1 MREFPA
7 RETYGRPLA
16 IDLCEACRGLW
27 FDGAELLQL
36 SPGSTLELFK
46 AMAGDE
52 EPAQPL
58 APDMACPRCEAQLQ
72 HATDIQRGTR
82 FHFARCPAGHGR
94 FLTFFQFMRAK
105 NFVRTL
111 SIAEVDA
118 LRGRIRQINCSN
130 CGAPV
135 DLEKSA
141 ACTYCRT
148 PLSMIDP
155 HQLQTTLEELQAAE
169 SRRTNVDPTLPLR
182 LARERLKT
190 DRAFASSDGEWAI
203 ATLRGDRSGD
213 LVQAGLRAL
222 RAILWGSDPV
232 DPRGGQTPV

>member
-1 MREFPA
+1 MRELPA

-16 IDLCEACRGLW
+16 IDICDACRGLW

-36 SPGSTLELFK
+36 SAGSTLELFK
-46 AMAGDE
+46 AMATDE

-58 APDMACPRCEAQLQ
+58 SPDIPCPRC
-72 HATDIQRGTR
+72 HARLEHASDIQRGTR
-82 FHFARCPAGHGR
+82 FHFARCPEGHGR

-111 SIAEVDA
+111 SVAEVNA

-130 CGAPV
+130 CGAAV
-135 DLEKSA
+135 DVERGSA
-141 ACTYCRT
+141 CAYCRT
-148 PLSMIDP
+148 PLSMVDP
-155 HQLQTTLEELQAAE
+155 GQLQTTLEELQAAE
-169 SRRTNVDPTLPLR
+169 TRRTSVDPSLPLR
-182 LARERLKT
+182 LAQERLRAE
-190 DRAFASSDGEWAI
+190 RAFAGSEGEWAI

-222 RAILWGSDPV
+222 RAILG
-232 DPRGGQTPV
+232 

>member
-1 MREFPA
+1 MRELPA

-16 IDLCEACRGLW
+16 VDLCDACRGLW

-36 SPGSTLELFK
+36 SAGSTLDLFK

-58 APDMACPRCEAQLQ
+58 ASYLECPRCGQRLE
-72 HATDIQRGTR
+72 HASDIQRGTR

-105 NFVRTL
+105 NFVRAL
-111 SIAEVDA
+111 SIREINA
-118 LRGRIRQINCSN
+118 LRGHIRQINCSN
-130 CGAPV
+130 CGAAV
-135 DLEKSA
+135 DVERGSA
-141 ACTYCRT
+141 CAYCRT

-155 HQLQTTLEELQAAE
+155 GQLQTTLEELQAAE
-169 SRRTNVDPTLPLR
+169 SRHASVDPTLPLR
-182 LARERLKT
+182 LAQERLKAE
-190 DRAFASSDGEWAI
+190 RAFATTEGEWVL

-222 RAILWGSDPV
+222 RSILTGSD
-232 DPRGGQTPV
+232 RGQTP